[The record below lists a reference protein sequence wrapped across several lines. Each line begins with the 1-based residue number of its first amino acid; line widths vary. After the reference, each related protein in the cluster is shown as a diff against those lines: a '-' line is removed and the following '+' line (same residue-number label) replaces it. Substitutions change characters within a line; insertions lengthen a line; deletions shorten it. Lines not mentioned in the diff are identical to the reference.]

1 MSFGVAALIN
11 VDPATMLTV
20 ALLYPSGPRVVN
32 ANSCRYVPVTVQ
44 IQGEARRAIA
54 IEVIQRT
61 GPGSGLRSFERVGR
75 VALLGEPLSGD
86 NGCLTATMKVRRH
99 EVVRRFAAAVN
110 EVYAG

>member
-54 IEVIQRT
+54 IEVIHD
-61 GPGSGLRSFERVGR
+61 P
-75 VALLGEPLSGD
+75 ANPIPLSSYAF
-86 NGCLTATMKVRRH
+86 NAALAERIVLPASSLQRVQPY
-99 EVVRRFAAAVN
+99 VVPSM
-110 EVYAG
+110 